1 MKIYGKCM
9 STETDDDLGG
19 AQKLEDFTVHMI
31 SFTPVNLQLH
41 IILLLLTNTLLLMIM
56 MILVVPRRQKLE
68 DFAVHMISFAPVYLQ
83 LHLKKKYFA
92 VNDDLGCAQ
101 MAEA

>member
-41 IILLLLTNTLLLMIM
+41 IISM
-56 MILVVPRRQKLE
+56 MILVLP
-68 DFAVHMISFAPVYLQ
+68 
-83 LHLKKKYFA
+83 
-92 VNDDLGCAQ
+92 
-101 MAEA
+101 